1 MLIVETWRPLV
12 QWSPKD
18 DAHTWLRSD
27 DRRAMRPTGRV
38 KYSYNG
44 VQEIVGGT
52 SPTYMQCSSC
62 WNAVSVHGT
71 LRTSVLAGLAIR
83 GICKL

>member
-1 MLIVETWRPLV
+1 MSIVETGRPLV

-27 DRRAMRPTGRV
+27 DRRARRPTGRV
-38 KYSYNG
+38 KYSYNS

-52 SPTYMQCSSC
+52 TFWAANQTCENCFSATNRIVSSPPDSI
-62 WNAVSVHGT
+62 AG
-71 LRTSVLAGLAIR
+71 RGPTS
-83 GICKL
+83 

>member
-52 SPTYMQCSSC
+52 PCTK
-62 WNAVSVHGT
+62 SVVIRASIAWAT
-71 LRTSVLAGLAIR
+71 TSQV
-83 GICKL
+83 

>member
-52 SPTYMQCSSC
+52 LQCCGREHRSGC
-62 WNAVSVHGT
+62 LPKMHPVSEGEI
-71 LRTSVLAGLAIR
+71 LRG
-83 GICKL
+83 G

>member
-12 QWSPKD
+12 PWSPKD

-38 KYSYNG
+38 EYSYNG

-52 SPTYMQCSSC
+52 TEPIALIS
-62 WNAVSVHGT
+62 AFGA
-71 LRTSVLAGLAIR
+71 L
-83 GICKL
+83 

>member
-12 QWSPKD
+12 PWSPKD

-38 KYSYNG
+38 EYSYNG

-52 SPTYMQCSSC
+52 IADNSL
-62 WNAVSVHGT
+62 
-71 LRTSVLAGLAIR
+71 LRGKQFGAWS
-83 GICKL
+83 

>member
-1 MLIVETWRPLV
+1 MLIVETGRPLV

-52 SPTYMQCSSC
+52 EPL
-62 WNAVSVHGT
+62 G
-71 LRTSVLAGLAIR
+71 
-83 GICKL
+83 

>member
-52 SPTYMQCSSC
+52 HSRRWGNEDISIS
-62 WNAVSVHGT
+62 
-71 LRTSVLAGLAIR
+71 R
-83 GICKL
+83 